1 VRRVREPGDVADYS
15 ARVTQ
20 RGPDQPCCCVGR
32 FPEVGTEPARE
43 IVTFESSCSHR
54 DATTGCHLHRA
65 STASSGGEQPLP
77 ALPFG
82 LTCGWP
88 SASSHVPVPKPSYR
102 TLPLVG
108 TSHGVE

>member
-1 VRRVREPGDVADYS
+1 MKRHMAGMWLSFWGAASRHTPRKRHSRWLRRVREPGDVADYS

-65 STASSGGEQPLP
+65 STASLGGEQPLP
-77 ALPFG
+77 ALPFD
-82 LTCGWP
+82 LTCG
-88 SASSHVPVPKPSYR
+88 
-102 TLPLVG
+102 
-108 TSHGVE
+108 